1 MTSVPFRPVLLDLSD
16 PVDAALLIVALR
28 NRELEVRRE
37 EQTDPMNRISFDD
50 GWVRMSQELLEEAD
64 RLASLR
70 ADIERQLA
78 EGES

>member
-16 PVDAALLIVALR
+16 PIDAALLIVTLR

-37 EQTDPMNRISFDD
+37 EQTDPMDRVSSGD
-50 GWVRMSQELLEEAD
+50 GWVRTSGELLEEAH

-70 ADIERQLA
+70 ADIERQLD
-78 EGES
+78 ESAS